1 MENKQSLKI
10 SVVTVCYNCVNEIEE
25 TILSVLNQTYD
36 NIEYIVIDGAST
48 DGTVDIIRKYTDRI
62 TYWVSEPDKGI
73 YDAMNKGIA
82 VASGDYINFMNAGDR
97 FAERKVMENIFDDE
111 KNIAG
116 CDIIYGN
123 AIFAYPWGKVL
134 IKPRSLTDFKS
145 FDPIFHQ
152 SSFTRLSLLKTTPF
166 DISYKIAGDYN
177 FFYHSYINGKK
188 FYYLD
193 SVIAVFDAADGISS
207 NAISLRLYEGLKV
220 TGEKATLKFHLKK
233 TRMIFKFTVR
243 ALIKKISP
251 KLSNTLQKKLLLRN
265 SRIIEFE

>member
-1 MENKQSLKI
+1 MGNNKLKI
-10 SVVTVCYNCVNEIEE
+10 SVVTVCYNAEQTIEE
-25 TILSVLNQTYD
+25 TIQSVVNQTYD
-36 NIEYIVIDGAST
+36 NSEYIIIDGGST
-48 DGTVDIIRKYTDRI
+48 DGTVDIIKKYADCLA
-62 TYWVSEPDKGI
+62 YWVSEPDKGI

-82 VASGDYINFMNAGDR
+82 VASGDYINFMNAGDS
-97 FAERKVMENIFDDE
+97 FADRKVLENIFNNV
-111 KNIAG
+111 KNVAG
-116 CDIIYGN
+116 SDIIYGD

-134 IKPRSLTDFKS
+134 IKPRPLTDFKS

-152 SSFTRLSLLKTTPF
+152 SSFTRLSRLKTTPF

-177 FFYHSYINGKK
+177 FFYHSYIDGKK

-233 TRMIFKFTVR
+233 ARMIFKFTVR